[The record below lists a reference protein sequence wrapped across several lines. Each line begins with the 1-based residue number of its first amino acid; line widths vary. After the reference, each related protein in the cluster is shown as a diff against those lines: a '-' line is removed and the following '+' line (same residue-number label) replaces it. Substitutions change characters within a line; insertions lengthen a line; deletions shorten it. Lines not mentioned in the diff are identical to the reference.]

1 LNNKHIKSMQEED
14 TNSEGDLRSPEE
26 FASKP
31 TIKHLVF
38 SGGII
43 YGFSFY
49 GAFKYLQNH
58 SIIHID
64 NIETMYA
71 TSIGTILATILSL
84 KYEWEILDNYLIN
97 RPWQNVFKF
106 SLEILIEC
114 YQKRGLYSAK
124 IIEEMLEPLF
134 RAKDLDI
141 NTITMNEFF
150 EYSKIEHHF
159 FTIRVQ
165 EFELV
170 DISYKTHPDWKLL
183 DAIYASSCIPPFF
196 QPLYIKNGKGG
207 FQPPSLLTSKVAKP
221 PDEFEETSTIEWY
234 TDGGFLANYPMEYC
248 IQNCIDSCK
257 GNDIHTLDYTVF
269 GFNLYDRNYMN
280 KLSNDKMNLIEYIY
294 VIISIL
300 IYKITTMA
308 KTSPAHDFTVKVH
321 ELQFSQDFKSSI
333 DIFAM
338 VKSTEERIHM
348 IEHGVQ
354 CAQNFVKNEIHL
366 L

>member
-1 LNNKHIKSMQEED
+1 
-14 TNSEGDLRSPEE
+14 
-26 FASKP
+26 
-31 TIKHLVF
+31 V
-38 SGGII
+38 
-43 YGFSFY
+43 
-49 GAFKYLQNH
+49 
-58 SIIHID
+58 
-64 NIETMYA
+64 
-71 TSIGTILATILSL
+71 
-84 KYEWEILDNYLIN
+84 
-97 RPWQNVFKF
+97 
-106 SLEILIEC
+106 
-114 YQKRGLYSAK
+114 
-124 IIEEMLEPLF
+124 IEEMLEPLF

-141 NTITMNEFF
+141 NTITMKEFY
-150 EYSKIEHHF
+150 EYTKIEHHF

-196 QPLYIKNGKGG
+196 QPLYIKN
-207 FQPPSLLTSKVAKP
+207 A
-221 PDEFEETSTIEWY
+221 ETTTIEWY
-234 TDGGFLANYPMEYC
+234 TDGGFLANYPMEHC
-248 IQNCIDSCK
+248 IQRCVDSCEDD
-257 GNDIHTLDYTVF
+257 DIHSLDHTVF

-300 IYKITTMA
+300 IYKITTMT
-308 KTSPAHDFTVKVH
+308 KTSPKFGSDVKVH

-348 IEHGVQ
+348 IEHGLQ

>member
-1 LNNKHIKSMQEED
+1 MQEED
-14 TNSEGDLRSPEE
+14 TNTEGDLRSPEE
-26 FASKP
+26 LVVQRLHVPCAPLPKP

-49 GAFKYLQNH
+49 GAFKYLHDH
-58 SIIHID
+58 SVIHID

-106 SLEILIEC
+106 SLELLIEC
-114 YQKRGLYSAK
+114 YQKRGLYSMK
-124 IIEEMLEPLF
+124 VIEEMLEPLF

-141 NTITMNEFF
+141 NAITMKEFY
-150 EYSKIEHHF
+150 EYTKIEHHF

-170 DISYKTHPDWKLL
+170 DISYKTHPDWRLL

-196 QPLYIKNGKGG
+196 QPLYIKN
-207 FQPPSLLTSKVAKP
+207 
-221 PDEFEETSTIEWY
+221 EEKSIIEWY
-234 TDGGFLANYPMEYC
+234 TDGGFLANYPIEHC
-248 IQNCIDSCK
+248 IKGCIDSC
-257 GNDIHTLDYTVF
+257 NDDDDIHTLDYTIF

-280 KLSNDKMNLIEYIY
+280 KLSNEKMNLIEYIY

-300 IYKITTMA
+300 IYKITTLTQRYIPT
-308 KTSPAHDFTVKVH
+308 KNGSTVKVH

-333 DIFAM
+333 DIFSM
-338 VKSTEERIHM
+338 VKSTEERMNM

-354 CAQNFVKNEIHL
+354 CAQHFMKKQEHTIDSS
-366 L
+366 

>member
-1 LNNKHIKSMQEED
+1 MLEED
-14 TNSEGDLRSPEE
+14 KEVLESTSKSKLRPVSEACQDSIVATEGRRSRLHP
-26 FASKP
+26 P

-49 GAFKYLQNH
+49 GAFKYLHDH

-64 NIETMYA
+64 NIETIYA

-84 KYEWEILDNYLIN
+84 KYEWDILDNYLIN
-97 RPWQNVFKF
+97 RPWKDVFKF

-114 YQKRGLYSAK
+114 YQKRGLYSMK
-124 IIEEMLEPLF
+124 IVEEMLEPLF

-141 NTITMNEFF
+141 NTITMYDFY
-150 EYSKIEHHF
+150 EYTKIEHHF

-170 DISYKTHPDWKLL
+170 DISYKTHPDWRLL

-196 QPLYIKNGKGG
+196 QPLHIKNEEN
-207 FQPPSLLTSKVAKP
+207 SK
-221 PDEFEETSTIEWY
+221 IEWY
-234 TDGGFLANYPMEYC
+234 TDGGFLANYPIEYC
-248 IQNCIDSCK
+248 LQRCIDLCE
-257 GNDIHTLDYTVF
+257 NDDIHTLDYTVF

-300 IYKITTMA
+300 IYKITALTQQYIPS
-308 KTSPAHDFTVKVH
+308 KNGSTVKVH
-321 ELQFSQDFKSSI
+321 ELQFSQDFKSST
-333 DIFAM
+333 DIFAI

-348 IEHGVQ
+348 IEHGVK
-354 CAQNFVKNEIHL
+354 CAQEFVTNKL
-366 L
+366 